1 MRYMDT
7 IIIIGLRS
15 LCTNDCDKA
24 YQKVAM
30 KEFEIYK
37 SSKLQLRSKLALI
50 VIWCSKKVLTPNIS
64 IAWTTYVH

>member
-1 MRYMDT
+1 MDT

-50 VIWCSKKVLTPNIS
+50 VI
-64 IAWTTYVH
+64 